1 MFPRKEVFI
10 PSDENFILIVFG
22 KERER
27 LLPLVGS
34 PSWPL
39 PLPLSCRHQSV
50 LMVQTLKLGGNKRN
64 EQLRNAIKAQIS
76 IFVERV
82 HGAEA
87 FGAGQSRTS
96 SKGRRGKV
104 ADGLILMR
112 VRAGLIIRDPSVPPF
127 PWLL

>member
-1 MFPRKEVFI
+1 
-10 PSDENFILIVFG
+10 
-22 KERER
+22 
-27 LLPLVGS
+27 
-34 PSWPL
+34 
-39 PLPLSCRHQSV
+39 
-50 LMVQTLKLGGNKRN
+50 MVQTLKLGGNKRN

-104 ADGLILMR
+104 ADFNEGESW
-112 VRAGLIIRDPSVPPF
+112 AHYQGPQCAPVPMVT
-127 PWLL
+127 LENGSKKK